1 MLSDKIKELRCKKG
15 LSQSELANKL
25 NVVRQTVSKWEKGLS
40 LPDSAMLVNIAM
52 ALDTSV
58 SALLEVED
66 AIEQSLP
73 TKSKVLKTTQLIL
86 IIIGSPIWL
95 SLVVAA
101 AAIFFAA
108 YAVMWSVIIALWSA
122 EIYLIVC
129 SLSGITSAVFFAF
142 NGNIPIGFILFSAGL
157 FCAGASIFLFFGCK
171 GLTKGAFILTKNVI
185 ALIGKIKPIKRG
197 AKQ

>member
-15 LSQSELANKL
+15 LSQAKLANKL

-66 AIEQSLP
+66 AIKQSLP
-73 TKSKVLKTTQLIL
+73 TKSKALKTTQLIL

-122 EIYLIVC
+122 EISLTVC

-157 FCAGASIFLFFGCK
+157 FCAGASIFLFLGCK